1 MTISEEVILRKAR
14 LSDVEDMYQLVNN
27 YATNGLMLPRPRSL
41 LYECIRDFVIAEKD
55 GQMVGTVAL
64 HILWGDLAEV
74 RALAIRDDVQKTG
87 IGRCLVEY
95 CLDEARNLGLP
106 RVFTLTYQPGF
117 FQKLG
122 FTVINKEA
130 MPQKVWTEC
139 INCPKFPNCDEV
151 CLEIHL
157 T

>member
-1 MTISEEVILRKAR
+1 MTIPVEAVLRKAC
-14 LSDVEDMYQLVNN
+14 LNDVEEMYQLVNK
-27 YATNGLMLPRPRSL
+27 YASDGLMLSRPRSL

-55 GQMVGTVAL
+55 GQIVGTAAL
-64 HILWGDLAEV
+64 HILWADLAEV
-74 RALAIRDDVQKTG
+74 RALAIRNDMQKTG
-87 IGRCLVEY
+87 IGRHLVEY
-95 CLDEARNLGLP
+95 CLREARDLGLP

-122 FTVINKEA
+122 FRVINKEA